1 MGVITWMHRRRR
13 AIVWLSIAAALLLG
27 VGAQLH
33 ALSHALQAVQPTT
46 HSDPLAAH
54 TQACDQCLQFAA
66 LDGAA
71 TASAEAAP
79 AVATLESRS
88 AAPALRLHAA
98 RFSAYRS
105 RAPPALG

>member
-1 MGVITWMHRRRR
+1 LRVITWMHRRRR
-13 AIVWLSIAAALLLG
+13 AIVWLSIAAAMLLG

-33 ALSHALQAVQPTT
+33 ALSHALKAAQATT

-71 TASAEAAP
+71 TASTAAAP
-79 AVATLESRS
+79 AVAIAEGRH
-88 AAPALRLHAA
+88 AAPAPRLHAA

-105 RAPPALG
+105 RAPPAPG